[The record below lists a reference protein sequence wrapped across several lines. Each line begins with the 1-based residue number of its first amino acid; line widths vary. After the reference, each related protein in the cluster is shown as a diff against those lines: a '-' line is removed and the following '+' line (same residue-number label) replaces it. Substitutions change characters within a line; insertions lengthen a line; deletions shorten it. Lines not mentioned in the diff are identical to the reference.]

1 MKASSGTVVT
11 GKIYVIGDLLPR
23 AFHLS
28 VRKAQKLRI
37 PQHLR

>member
-1 MKASSGTVVT
+1 MQASSGTVVT
-11 GKIYVIGDLLPR
+11 GKVYVIGDLLPW

-28 VRKAQKLRI
+28 VRKAQRLRT